1 MSELSAKYFSR
12 LREHIRQ
19 VLSILEEL
27 PPEEAAPVLAEI
39 RRMEVIL
46 SQYDKA
52 SEQRHNE

>member
-1 MSELSAKYFSR
+1 MSELSAKYFSC
-12 LREHIRQ
+12 LREHIQQ

-39 RRMEVIL
+39 RRMEIIL

-52 SEQRHNE
+52 PDQ